1 MTEILFY
8 HLQGQP
14 LERVLPALLAKTLA
28 RGWRAVVEA
37 TSAERVAALDEHLW
51 TYADD
56 SFLPHGLATE
66 ADAAEEPIVLAID
79 AVNPNGAQ
87 VRFLVD
93 GAVVP
98 DDPSGYARIV
108 LIFDG
113 ADDAA
118 LARARAEWKKAKAHG
133 HDATYWRQNEAGTW
147 EKQA

>member
-37 TSAERVAALDEHLW
+37 TGAERVAALDEHLW
-51 TYADD
+51 TYAED

-66 ADAAEEPIVLAID
+66 TDAAEEPIVLAVD
-79 AVNPNGAQ
+79 GGNPNGAQ

-93 GAVVP
+93 GAAVP

-113 ADDAA
+113 GDDAA
-118 LARARAEWKKAKAHG
+118 LARARADWKKAKAQG